1 VRIWT
6 RWSNWWCLVARNLA
20 IIQDLEEILTFTPPI
35 DPSTWELGSLPKL
48 DKFQSRLWTI
58 NDIQQ
63 AGLEQYEAELTH
75 WTRFMPPGLTR
86 PYLDQVR
93 RLSILQFLEII
104 ISHLIPSVFLL
115 PLYQHLPKSLVKTI
129 NEAQNS
135 PPEPIEEA
143 MMSENS
149 SLFESVLEEP
159 VALSNHPTCSTYF
172 SASSQLDPADTKP
185 AKPKHHWKPA
195 LNSIR
200 RTMSLNRRSNKVDS
214 ASASEDDTSTLL
226 SRKSTRRRRALY

>member
-1 VRIWT
+1 M
-6 RWSNWWCLVARNLA
+6 ARNLA

-35 DPSTWELGSLPKL
+35 DPSTWEVGSLPKL
-48 DKFQSRLWTI
+48 DKYQSRLWTI

-75 WTRFMPPGLTR
+75 WTRYMPPGLTR
-86 PYLDQVR
+86 PYLDQVSR
-93 RLSILQFLEII
+93 PSILHFFDHII
-104 ISHLIPSVFLL
+104 L
-115 PLYQHLPKSLVKTI
+115 PLTPPGFFLSLFQHLPKSLVKTI
-129 NEAQNS
+129 SESQKNS

-143 MMSENS
+143 MVSENS
-149 SLFESVLEEP
+149 SLFESVLEESMT
-159 VALSNHPTCSTYF
+159 LTHLPTCSTYF

-200 RTMSLNRRSNKVDS
+200 RTMSLNRRSNKVES
-214 ASASEDDTSTLL
+214 APGSEDDTSTPL
-226 SRKSTRRRRALY
+226 SRQKSRRRRALY